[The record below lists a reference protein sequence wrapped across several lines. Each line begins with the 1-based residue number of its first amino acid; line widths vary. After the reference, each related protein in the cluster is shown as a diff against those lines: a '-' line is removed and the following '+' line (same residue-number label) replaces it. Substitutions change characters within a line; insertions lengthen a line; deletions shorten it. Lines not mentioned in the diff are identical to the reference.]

1 MKQPK
6 NDTEVQKKGRKDIL
20 ATVVSMKMQKTVI
33 VEMVHVSRH
42 PLYRKA
48 VKKTKRFS
56 AHVENME
63 LTVGDKVKVLETKP
77 MSKTKHFIVIEKIN
91 K

>member
-1 MKQPK
+1 MKQPEGTK
-6 NDTEVQKKGRKDIL
+6 EIEKKGRKDIT
-20 ATVVSMKMQKTVI
+20 AKVVSMKMQKTVI

-48 VKKTKRFS
+48 VKKTKRFA

-63 LTVGDKVKVLETKP
+63 LAVGDMVKVLETKP
-77 MSKTKHFIVIEKIN
+77 MSKTKHFIVVEKIS

>member
-1 MKQPK
+1 MRKQAP
-6 NDTEVQKKGRKDIL
+6 TETVEKKGRKDIT
-20 ATVVSMKMQKTVI
+20 AKVVSTKMQKTVI
-33 VEMVHVSRH
+33 VELVHVSRH

-48 VKKTKRFS
+48 VKKTKRFA

-63 LTVGDKVKVLETKP
+63 LVEGDMVKVLETPP
-77 MSKTKHFIVIEKIN
+77 MSKTKHFIVVEKIN

>member
-1 MKQPK
+1 MKQAAGTK
-6 NDTEVQKKGRKDIL
+6 EIEKKGRKDIT
-20 ATVVSMKMQKTVI
+20 AKVVSMKMQKTVI

-48 VKKTKRFS
+48 VKKTKRFA

-63 LTVGDKVKVLETKP
+63 LAVGDTVKVLETKP
-77 MSKTKHFIVIEKIN
+77 MSKTKHFIVTEKVN

>member
-1 MKQPK
+1 MKQAVG
-6 NDTEVQKKGRKDIL
+6 TTALEKKGRKDIT
-20 ATVVSMKMQKTVI
+20 AKVVSMKMQKTVI

-48 VKKTKRFS
+48 VKKTKRFA

-63 LTVGDKVKVLETKP
+63 LAVGDTVKVLETKP
-77 MSKTKHFIVIEKIN
+77 ISKTKHFIVTEKVN

>member
-48 VKKTKRFS
+48 VKKTKRFA

>member
-1 MKQPK
+1 MKQAVGTK
-6 NDTEVQKKGRKDIL
+6 EIEKKGRKDIT
-20 ATVVSMKMQKTVI
+20 AKVVSMKMQKTVI

-48 VKKTKRFS
+48 VKKTKRFA

-63 LTVGDKVKVLETKP
+63 LAVGDTVKVLETKP
-77 MSKTKHFIVIEKIN
+77 MSKTKHFIVTEKVN

>member
-1 MKQPK
+1 MKQAE
-6 NDTEVQKKGRKDIL
+6 DTKEIEKKGRKDIT
-20 ATVVSMKMQKTVI
+20 AKVVSMKMQKTVI

-48 VKKTKRFS
+48 VKKTKRFA
-56 AHVENME
+56 AHVENIE
-63 LTVGDKVKVLETKP
+63 LAVGDTVKVLETKP
-77 MSKTKHFIVIEKIN
+77 MSKTKHFIVTEKVN